1 MNQTPEKRSVCR
13 RLVGNDFLREQK
25 DDKAREPLAFFSGR
39 VPQINGQVFRYKR
52 TD

>member
-1 MNQTPEKRSVCR
+1 MITFYEQV
-13 RLVGNDFLREQK
+13 QK
-25 DDKAREPLAFFSGR
+25 DDKARESLAFFSGS